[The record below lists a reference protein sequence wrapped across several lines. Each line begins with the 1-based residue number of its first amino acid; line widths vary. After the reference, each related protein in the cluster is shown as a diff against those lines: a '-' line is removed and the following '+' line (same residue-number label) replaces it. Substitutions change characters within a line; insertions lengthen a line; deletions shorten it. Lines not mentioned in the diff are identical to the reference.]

1 MYEIDSAATL
11 RQKKAAL
18 LEVIELQRKLIESHD
33 ANVSEVPS
41 DAPGDSGSDRE
52 LEWHTEQAKRLDKF
66 KAALH
71 ATRLQPD
78 EFLLLVSAE
87 WASGGSG
94 GGARRPRELVPYLL
108 RVNARSQLT
117 FVPHQPVVGGA
128 VAGKL
133 EPELSG
139 NGTNSSDDV
148 LAGAARPRVFFMDML
163 KHVKLAA
170 DDSRTLQCPDK
181 AVSLLS
187 AAAPSSVREVVLEW
201 RSRQPPLFCLTHEG
215 SELVEVLGAH
225 LRRYNSSR
233 VTQVQGLKNIHRLKC
248 TTFAASNT
256 AHAELLRR
264 LWICGFGSEQG
275 FAPVSE
281 RWVHL
286 GFQSADPTTDL
297 RGMGLLGLENLVYF
311 GEHYTDV
318 FQRLVAAQK
327 KRDYPLA
334 CAGINVTSML
344 LELLRMRDETATE
357 CQKRP
362 PFDTEWD
369 SEMFH
374 FFCHMFYRERP
385 FEDMYCFSVRMLDR
399 MFVSMEAEYSDFNM
413 VLAAL
418 RGRLQEALVQRPL
431 SFREFKRLIS
441 APGGDNDSVHSG
453 ATSNSGYSYSGGGGS
468 AGQPNSVSGEREL
481 SRVIADALGGLP
493 QSLDTVKSR
502 LDSGLHALATF
513 FPPKSR

>member
-1 MYEIDSAATL
+1 MSPLLFSAATL

-148 LAGAARPRVFFMDML
+148 LAGAARPRVFFMVRPPCLQSGPWPTCAPTPACLPTWGCVPGTRCHRRRRWVIYPPLLGPPCGFAERCAALQDML

-264 LWICGFGSEQG
+264 LWICGFGGLAPPRPAPQACIPALAMPTLVPCACHLRTSVQRSPALQAPSPLVPHYPCGRLGAGFCAGVRAVGAPRISERGSHHG
-275 FAPVSE
+275 FA
-281 RWVHL
+281 
-286 GFQSADPTTDL
+286 GY
-297 RGMGLLGLENLVYF
+297 GLA
-311 GEHYTDV
+311 
-318 FQRLVAAQK
+318 RA
-327 KRDYPLA
+327 
-334 CAGINVTSML
+334 
-344 LELLRMRDETATE
+344 
-357 CQKRP
+357 
-362 PFDTEWD
+362 
-369 SEMFH
+369 
-374 FFCHMFYRERP
+374 RE
-385 FEDMYCFSVRMLDR
+385 
-399 MFVSMEAEYSDFNM
+399 
-413 VLAAL
+413 
-418 RGRLQEALVQRPL
+418 
-431 SFREFKRLIS
+431 
-441 APGGDNDSVHSG
+441 
-453 ATSNSGYSYSGGGGS
+453 
-468 AGQPNSVSGEREL
+468 
-481 SRVIADALGGLP
+481 
-493 QSLDTVKSR
+493 SR
-502 LDSGLHALATF
+502 LLW
-513 FPPKSR
+513 